1 MEEQL
6 STLKSQLAI
15 VETEWLALKGGR
27 KSASAR
33 LRKSLM
39 NVKNSSHS
47 CRALSTKFVK
57 ELPTKSRKA
66 VVQVPPTESEVK
78 VEELKVEPI
87 VETVKVV
94 KKRVKKASPV
104 SETPVE

>member
-1 MEEQL
+1 MEEHL
-6 STLKSQLAI
+6 ATLKSQLAI

-57 ELPTKSRKA
+57 ELPTKSRKV
-66 VVQVPPTESEVK
+66 VVQVPPTESET
-78 VEELKVEPI
+78 LKVEPI
-87 VETVKVV
+87 VEP
-94 KKRVKKASPV
+94 KKATKTRVKKASPV
-104 SETPVE
+104 LETPAE

>member
-6 STLKSQLAI
+6 ATLKSQLAI

-57 ELPTKSRKA
+57 ELPTKSRKV
-66 VVQVPPTESEVK
+66 VVQVPPIEAEVK

-87 VETVKVV
+87 VEP
-94 KKRVKKASPV
+94 KKATKNRVKKASPV
-104 SETPVE
+104 SETLVE